1 VRRTLPGPPGLAGEP
16 GGLLLK
22 TAEAAVDS
30 ASNLVAVVDDKG
42 SVVVTDLNDGRIV
55 DTRLGSDA
63 VFVAFAGRRLLVQ
76 RKGGSLEVW
85 DQRGRTRE
93 RLLSGGDTS
102 HGPPVANAQGTMV
115 ARRRSNGSVVL
126 ADLDSGVMLATV
138 PSDSGSLALKS
149 GMAFTPD
156 GTQLI
161 TVTEAAQTGDALLVR
176 RDISDE
182 ALVRDRVRNCRARPD
197 PAEWQ
202 AFVSTA
208 APDDLACR

>member
-1 VRRTLPGPPGLAGEP
+1 
-16 GGLLLK
+16 
-22 TAEAAVDS
+22 
-30 ASNLVAVVDDKG
+30 
-42 SVVVTDLNDGRIV
+42 
-55 DTRLGSDA
+55 
-63 VFVAFAGRRLLVQ
+63 
-76 RKGGSLEVW
+76 
-85 DQRGRTRE
+85 
-93 RLLSGGDTS
+93 
-102 HGPPVANAQGTMV
+102 MV

-182 ALVRDRVRNCRARPD
+182 ALVRTACATAGRDLT

-202 AFVSTA
+202 AFVGTA